1 MPEELDTSE
10 APDPRSSGTPKHL
23 WVVGIVSLLWNAVG
37 AMDYFMTQTENESY
51 MSGFT
56 PEQLEFFYGFPTWLV
71 AFWAIAVWGGVL
83 GSVLLLLKRRLAI
96 HVFLASFLA
105 MVVTTIHN
113 FGFANGFE
121 VIGDGF
127 ALTFTAVIFF
137 AALALFIYA
146 RAMGKRGVLV

>member
-1 MPEELDTSE
+1 
-10 APDPRSSGTPKHL
+10 
-23 WVVGIVSLLWNAVG
+23 
-37 AMDYFMTQTENESY
+37 
-51 MSGFT
+51 
-56 PEQLEFFYGFPTWLV
+56 
-71 AFWAIAVWGGVL
+71 
-83 GSVLLLLKRRLAI
+83 
-96 HVFLASFLA
+96 

-146 RAMGKRGVLV
+146 RTMGKRGVLV